1 MKSEKGEVKLE
12 VIITIILLIIFGGI
26 CIFMLTGDNG
36 IFVPEKYEIIN
47 NNETTVN
54 DTIDKDKLQEPV
66 G

>member
-36 IFVPEKYEIIN
+36 IFVPEKYEVIN
-47 NNETTVN
+47 NNETTEN
-54 DTIDKDKLQEPV
+54 NTIDDEKTEPV

>member
-36 IFVPEKYEIIN
+36 IFVPEKYKVIN
-47 NNETTVN
+47 NNETTEN
-54 DTIDKDKLQEPV
+54 NTIDDEKTEPV